1 MWIHDKIKKDLEDIY
16 PGSIKKLNNIKSIP
30 YEKAILLTAYLW
42 ENCFSTDND
51 IWVVSSRG
59 LLWQIPNDWIE
70 TNVEKILQ
78 HIKIDWSDDFQYS
91 NMCAVFFHIPSILK
105 ILIDIARKKV
115 INSAVLEFVND
126 FEEYLPNGDMHIY
139 QKTMELF
146 ESSKGLLID

>member
-42 ENCFSTDND
+42 ESCFVTTND
-51 IWVVSSRG
+51 IWVISCRG

-70 TNVEKILQ
+70 INVEEILQ
-78 HIKIDWSDDFQYS
+78 HVKIDWSDDFEYS
-91 NMCAVFFHIPSILK
+91 NMCAVFVHMPTILK
-105 ILIDIARKKV
+105 ILIDIGKKKATT
-115 INSAVLEFVND
+115 SAVLEFVND
-126 FEEYLPNGDMHIY
+126 FEEYLPNGDSYIY

-146 ESSKGLLID
+146 ESEKDLLID